1 VAVTLL
7 IKAPSLFNAPQSEH
21 TRSGGSHHHGYLRR
35 LAVTPNQ
42 AMNSQQVA
50 DLFVEQRV
58 LQPSQVEDV
67 LQEANLNGKN
77 IEQALVD
84 SGFVD
89 ERGFYQVIADAI
101 GTDFIDLSENEIAP
115 EIVRLIPAGL
125 ARLHQALPIAAQDDT
140 LSVALVDPLDLRA
153 AEDLRFA
160 LGKDVHVVVAPTQQV
175 EDRIK
180 LYYGTDS
187 SNIDE
192 VLKQLGETGELLAI
206 RGSDDSASTVEA
218 EANTTPI
225 IRFVDLILFQ
235 AIQDRASDIH
245 FEPFENEFKIRYR
258 VDGALYEMAPPPR
271 HLALPVISR
280 VKVMANMNIA
290 ERRLPQD
297 GRIQKNIAGRSVD
310 LRVST
315 LPTQFGESVVLR
327 VLDRSTV
334 NLDLE
339 ALGLP
344 HYIHDY
350 LIEIIHRPNGIFIVT
365 GPTGSGKTTTLYS
378 CLRRI
383 NTIDSKLVT
392 AEEPVEYDLDGIVQV
407 PVNEAIGLTFARA
420 LRAFLRQDPDRIMV
434 GETRDLETAQIS
446 IQASLT
452 GHLVFTTLHTND
464 APGAITRLIDM
475 GVEPF
480 LISSTLEAV
489 LGQRLL
495 RSICPQC
502 RTTYQPS
509 QPLLAQLG
517 LSRRDIGDRN
527 FHYGKGCDAC
537 NQTGYKG
544 RKGIYELLKITD
556 PLRELINERAPTV
569 RLKEK
574 AIELGMVTLRQD
586 GLRSI
591 FAGNTTIEEVL
602 KYT

>member
-1 VAVTLL
+1 MNNNQIAELL
-7 IKAPSLFNAPQSEH
+7 VE
-21 TRSGGSHHHGYLRR
+21 
-35 LAVTPNQ
+35 
-42 AMNSQQVA
+42 QQVFPKA
-50 DLFVEQRV
+50 QIDDILE
-58 LQPSQVEDV
+58 
-67 LQEANLNGKN
+67 EANLNGKTLAQTMVDN
-77 IEQALVD
+77 GLVD
-84 SGFVD
+84 ES
-89 ERGFYQVIADAI
+89 GFYQTIASSLGMDYVPLH
-101 GTDFIDLSENEIAP
+101 GEIP
-115 EIVRLIPAGL
+115 PHVLKLVPSGL
-125 ARLHQALPIAAQDDT
+125 ARLHRALPLGAQDGSIT
-140 LSVALVDPLDLRA
+140 VALVDPFDLRA

-160 LGKDVHVVVAPTQQV
+160 LGKEIDVVVSPTDQV
-175 EDRIK
+175 EERIK
-180 LYYGTDS
+180 KYYGSDTS
-187 SNIDE
+187 SMEDI
-192 VLKQLGETGELLAI
+192 LKQLGETGELLEI
-206 RGSDDSASTVEA
+206 RGDETAGGVEA
-218 EANTTPI
+218 EANATPI

-297 GRIQKNIAGRSVD
+297 GRIQKNIAGRVID
-310 LRVST
+310 MRVST

-339 ALGLP
+339 ALGMP
-344 HYIHDY
+344 DYIHQFILDV
-350 LIEIIHRPNGIFIVT
+350 IQRPNGIFIVT

-378 CLRRI
+378 CLRKI
-383 NTIDSKLVT
+383 NTLDSKLLT
-392 AEEPVEYDLDGIVQV
+392 AEEPVEYDIEGIVQV
-407 PVNEAIGLTFARA
+407 PVNEAIGLSFARV

-434 GETRDLETAQIS
+434 GETRDVETAQIA

-464 APGAITRLIDM
+464 SPGAVTRLIDM

-495 RSICPQC
+495 RTICPNC
-502 RTTYQPS
+502 RTTYQPNES
-509 QPLLAQLG
+509 LLDQLG

-527 FHYGKGCDAC
+527 FYYGKGCDTC
-537 NQTGYKG
+537 NNTGYKG
-544 RKGIYELLKITD
+544 RKGIYELLKMSD
-556 PLRELINERAPTV
+556 PIRELINARAPTV
-569 RLKEK
+569 VLKQK

-591 FAGNTTIEEVL
+591 FEGDTTIEEVL

>member
-1 VAVTLL
+1 MTE
-7 IKAPSLFNAPQSEH
+7 KQ
-21 TRSGGSHHHGYLRR
+21 
-35 LAVTPNQ
+35 LAEF
-42 AMNSQQVA
+42 
-50 DLFVEQRV
+50 FVEQRV
-58 LQPSQVEDV
+58 LQPSQAEDV
-67 LQEANLNGKN
+67 LSEVELNGKTVA
-77 IEQALVD
+77 QAMLD
-84 SGFVD
+84 GGFID
-89 ERGFYQVIADAI
+89 EPGFYQTIANGL
-101 GTDFIDLSENEIAP
+101 GTDFVELSEREIEP
-115 EIVRLIPAGL
+115 EILRLIPSGL
-125 ARLHQALPIAAQDDT
+125 ARLHGALPVELSGNALRIA
-140 LSVALVDPLDLRA
+140 LSDPFDLHT

-160 LGKDVHVVVAPTQQV
+160 LGKDIQVVVSPPDQI
-175 EDRIK
+175 EELIK
-180 LYYGTDS
+180 QYYGTDTTS
-187 SNIDE
+187 MED
-192 VLKQLGETGELLAI
+192 VLKQLGEAGELLQLREQDGEA
-206 RGSDDSASTVEA
+206 AVEA

-225 IRFVDLILFQ
+225 IRFVDLILYQ

-258 VDGALYEMAPPPR
+258 VDGALYEMAPLPR

-297 GRIQKNIAGRSVD
+297 GRIQKNIAGRHID

-315 LPTQFGESVVLR
+315 LPTQFGESLVLR

-339 ALGLP
+339 MLGMP
-344 HYIHDY
+344 DYIHEY
-350 LIEIIHRPNGIFIVT
+350 LLELINRPNGIFIAT

-378 CLRRI
+378 CLRKI
-383 NTIDSKLVT
+383 NTIDSKLLT
-392 AEEPVEYDLDGIVQV
+392 AEEPVEYDLEGIVQV
-407 PVNEAIGLTFARA
+407 PVHEAIGLTFARV
-420 LRAFLRQDPDRIMV
+420 LRAFLRQDPDRIMI
-434 GETRDLETAQIS
+434 GETRDLETAQIA

-480 LISSTLEAV
+480 LISTTLEAV

-495 RSICPQC
+495 RSICCQC
-502 RTTYQPS
+502 RATYQPNDA
-509 QPLLAQLG
+509 LLAELG
-517 LSRRDIGDRN
+517 ISWGEIGDKQ
-527 FHYGKGCDAC
+527 FFYGKGCYAC
-537 NQTGYKG
+537 NNTGYKG

-569 RLKEK
+569 TIKQK

-591 FAGNTTIEEVL
+591 FAGDTTIEEVL
-602 KYT
+602 RYT